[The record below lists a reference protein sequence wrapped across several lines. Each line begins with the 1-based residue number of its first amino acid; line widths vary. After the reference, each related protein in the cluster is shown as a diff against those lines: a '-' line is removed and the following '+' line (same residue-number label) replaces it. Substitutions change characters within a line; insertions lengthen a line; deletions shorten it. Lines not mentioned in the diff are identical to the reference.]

1 MKERLTAVNNNLTS
15 AINSINDLQKDLFKQ
30 ANDQKTS
37 LLALL
42 SQMHETY
49 VTLKELS
56 AMCKIAGTALLAS
69 GDTGIQFAY
78 KVEATLDA
86 FDEIPSGDFATF
98 VDFCEVCGK
107 ELHTGDEYGA
117 IAPFDVVCGGCLAD
131 IKSNLDPEEI
141 PTPVEAV
148 SV

>member
-42 SQMHETY
+42 AQMHETY
-49 VTLKELS
+49 MTLKELS
-56 AMCKIAGTALLAS
+56 AMCKLAGTALLAS
-69 GDTGIQFAY
+69 GDTGIQFAH

-107 ELHTGDEYGA
+107 ELHTGDAYA
-117 IAPFDVVCGGCLAD
+117 PFAPFDIVCGSCIAD
-131 IKSNLDPEEI
+131 IKTNLDPEE
-141 PTPVEAV
+141 TPVEAV
-148 SV
+148 TV